1 MNTTAD
7 KLRARPMSSHLS
19 RLAVMAL
26 TILCLSCTSA
36 YTQDNNDASQG
47 SVVQVTKTD
56 KGWVML
62 RNGEPYFIKGAGGTR
77 HHEKLVAFG
86 GNSVRT
92 WGADNAGEILD
103 RAHALGLT
111 VTVGIWLEHERHGF
125 DYNDKAAVAAQLEA
139 ARAVVEKHKDHPALL
154 MWGLGNEME
163 GDGKNPAIWKAVND
177 IAKMVKQIDPNHPT
191 MTVLAE
197 IGDPKLDNFKQFCPD
212 IDVLGVN
219 SYGGLMT
226 LGERLAA
233 RNLDRPFVPTEFG
246 PLGQWEVGM
255 TGWGV
260 PVELTSTQKAKF
272 CSEAYMA
279 SVVGYP
285 ELCLG
290 GYVFNWG
297 NKQEVTPTWYSL
309 ILEDGDATETVD
321 AMSRHWTGQW
331 PENRAPSISPIE
343 MPGVDL
349 NKVVAGSEN
358 RATVTARDPDGDK
371 LTYTW
376 VVQSESTDRKTG
388 GDFEQTPPTHPEAIL
403 KQAGSNV
410 LFKAPET
417 SGGYRLFVYIRDGK
431 GRVATANLPFF
442 VAP

>member
-1 MNTTAD
+1 
-7 KLRARPMSSHLS
+7 
-19 RLAVMAL
+19 
-26 TILCLSCTSA
+26 
-36 YTQDNNDASQG
+36 
-47 SVVQVTKTD
+47 
-56 KGWVML
+56 
-62 RNGEPYFIKGAGGTR
+62 
-77 HHEKLVAFG
+77 
-86 GNSVRT
+86 
-92 WGADNAGEILD
+92 
-103 RAHALGLT
+103 
-111 VTVGIWLEHERHGF
+111 
-125 DYNDKAAVAAQLEA
+125 
-139 ARAVVEKHKDHPALL
+139 
-154 MWGLGNEME
+154 
-163 GDGKNPAIWKAVND
+163 
-177 IAKMVKQIDPNHPT
+177 
-191 MTVLAE
+191 
-197 IGDPKLDNFKQFCPD
+197 
-212 IDVLGVN
+212 
-219 SYGGLMT
+219 
-226 LGERLAA
+226 
-233 RNLDRPFVPTEFG
+233 
-246 PLGQWEVGM
+246 
-255 TGWGV
+255 
-260 PVELTSTQKAKF
+260 
-272 CSEAYMA
+272 MA

-309 ILEDGDATETVD
+309 ILKDGDATETVD

-358 RATVTARDPDGDK
+358 RATVSARDPDGDK